1 MPALTLA
8 YVGGYTTEDRNGRAP
23 GITVYRTGQPGESWT
38 ALQVLDAG
46 ENPSLLRFGPGDATL
61 YAVHGARTDV
71 SAYAMDAATGLLKPA
86 GRANSGGTNPVDL
99 GVWPGRPALLTVH
112 YTSGTAAVLALRP
125 DGTPCEPATV
135 LPFRREGHPG
145 PSMPHGVTFDP
156 SGRFA
161 LVPDKGLDC
170 VWVLTLGPD
179 NSLAVAGLGAC
190 DPGSGPR
197 HCAFHPVLPV
207 LYVVNE
213 LGCSV
218 QSFRW
223 EDGALHPLQVAS
235 SLPPGA
241 KGVAAEIAVSPDGRS
256 VYVSNRGHD
265 SVAHFAVENGTGRLG
280 PATCT
285 PCGGA
290 EPRLFALSPDGRT
303 LHVCCQDS
311 HRIVSFPLDESG
323 RPGSGTVSA
332 EVGSPT
338 ALCFRSAS

>member
-1 MPALTLA
+1 MLA
-8 YVGGYTTEDRNGRAP
+8 YVGGYTTADRGGRAP
-23 GITVYRTGQPGESWT
+23 GITVFRLGLPGERWT

-46 ENPSLLRFGPGDATL
+46 ENPSLLRFGPGNRTL

-71 SAYAMDAATGLLKPA
+71 SAYAVDPATGLLAPA
-86 GRANSGGTNPVDL
+86 GRVDSGGVNPVDL
-99 GVWPGRPALLTVH
+99 GVWPGRSALLAVH
-112 YTSGTAAVLALRP
+112 YTSGTAAVLPLRP
-125 DGTPCEPATV
+125 DGAPDGPAQV
-135 LPFRREGHPG
+135 LPLRRDGHPG
-145 PSMPHGVTFDP
+145 PSMPHGVAFDP

-170 VWVLTLGPD
+170 VWAFALGAD
-179 NSLAVAGLGAC
+179 NQLVPAGLGVC
-190 DPGSGPR
+190 GPGSGPR
-197 HCAFHPVLPV
+197 HCAFHPTLPI

-223 EDGALHPLQVAS
+223 QDGALDPLQVVS

-241 KGVAAEIAVSPDGRS
+241 AGVAAEIAVSPDGRS
-256 VYVSNRGHD
+256 LYASNRGHD
-265 SVAHFAVENGTGRLG
+265 TIAHFAVDAGGLLG
-280 PATCT
+280 PAACT

-290 EPRLFALSPDGRT
+290 EPRLFALSLDGRV

-311 HRIVSFPLDESG
+311 HRIVSFPLDAAG
-323 RPGSGTVSA
+323 RPAAGTVAA

-338 ALCFRSAS
+338 ALCFRAVP